1 MRVTPEIGDGLDSLA
16 REAREATTAADKAQR
31 EAAARSREIARR
43 LREAGLTGRDI
54 AKVLDVSP
62 QRVSQ
67 LLHPPRRLGRRGSA
81 ASGYEL

>member
-43 LREAGLTGRDI
+43 LREAG
-54 AKVLDVSP
+54 
-62 QRVSQ
+62 
-67 LLHPPRRLGRRGSA
+67 SA
-81 ASGYEL
+81 ASGYELSGPGWT